1 MTTLPEKD
9 LLAGSKMPRTTTG
22 EMKTA
27 LGKVRDYLAELFG
40 EDSSDR
46 EAARKALGID
56 LAVLASGPEMEV
68 ALSGKADRDELT
80 ALEEAMSGRG
90 IPVGSIVCFAVTA
103 APAGYLIADGSA
115 VGRETYPD
123 LFAAIGTAF
132 GEGDG
137 KTTFCLPDLMGRVVQ
152 GSVTPGQRIEAGLPN
167 ITGYLNRSSSP
178 AFQSAFEYATLEEHY
193 ASVGGAFSSS
203 GTISGVNGMSDAV
216 TDYYQ
221 LKNFDFDA
229 SDANPIYGASDTVQ
243 PPALTLLPCIRAFD
257 DVINPALADVTALA
271 GDVNTKLDKAGGRM
285 NGAIYFGE
293 SGCTGVGYDECG
305 QIVLTSKGGAS
316 PASLALGNDGCL
328 WTNGQLI
335 R

>member
-1 MTTLPEKD
+1 
-9 LLAGSKMPRTTTG
+9 MPRTTTG

-56 LAVLASGPEMEV
+56 LAVLASGPETEV

-115 VGRETYPD
+115 VGRKTYPD

-193 ASVGGAFSSS
+193 ASVGGVFSSS

-221 LKNFDFDA
+221 LKNLNFDA

-257 DVINPALADVTALA
+257 AVINPALADVTALA

-293 SGCTGVGYDECG
+293 SGYTGVGYDEYG